1 MTDLLPD
8 IVMPP
13 QEEEPL
19 IKEDRDRDV
28 AAKENITAE
37 ISEVD
42 VDMDKP
48 DIIESIEPKHTEE
61 PEEIFEEKPKKSRAR
76 KIPLSD
82 KQKDHLAKA
91 REKGLAVR
99 RKKAEERKKIKAEAE
114 VIQEQVKEEHEKDM
128 LKTKYKMDQPINK
141 VYQLDEEMIRQ
152 LKEDAIEGYDTK
164 RKQRKAKKKAEK
176 HEDEVVQKS
185 VRAITSA
192 IKPAYNPDDIY
203 GQCFG
208 FS

>member
-1 MTDLLPD
+1 MSDLLPD

-19 IKEDRDRDV
+19 IKEDIKEDI
-28 AAKENITAE
+28 KENITAE
-37 ISEVD
+37 IREVD

-48 DIIESIEPKHTEE
+48 DITESIEPKHKEE
-61 PEEIFEEKPKKSRAR
+61 AEEIFEDKPKKSRAR

-82 KQKDHLAKA
+82 KQKDHLTKA

-114 VIQEQVKEEHEKDM
+114 IIQEQVKEEHEKDM
-128 LKTKYKMDQPINK
+128 LKTKYKMEQPINK
-141 VYQLDEEMIRQ
+141 VYQLDEEMIQ
-152 LKEDAIEGYDTK
+152 KLKEDAIAGYDVK
-164 RKQRKAKKKAEK
+164 RKARKAKKKADK
-176 HEDEVVQKS
+176 HEDEIVQNS

-192 IKPAYNPDDIY
+192 VKPNNPDDIY
-203 GQCFG
+203 GSCFG

>member
-8 IVMPP
+8 IDMPP

-19 IKEDRDRDV
+19 ITDIVSSQEDI
-28 AAKENITAE
+28 KENITAE
-37 ISEVD
+37 IKEVD
-42 VDMDKP
+42 VEP
-48 DIIESIEPKHTEE
+48 DITNSIEPKHKEE

-82 KQKDHLAKA
+82 KQKEHLAKA
-91 REKGLAVR
+91 REKGLEVR
-99 RKKAEERKKIKAEAE
+99 RKKAAERKKIKEEAQ
-114 VIQEQVKEEHEKDM
+114 VIQEQVKEEHEKET
-128 LKTKYKMDQPINK
+128 LKKKYKMEQPINK
-141 VYQLDEEMIRQ
+141 VYQLDEEMIKK

-164 RKQRKAKKKAEK
+164 RKARKAKKKAEK
-176 HEDEVVQKS
+176 QEQEVVEKS

-192 IKPAYNPDDIY
+192 VKPATYDPDDVY
-203 GQCFG
+203 ANCFG

>member
-1 MTDLLPD
+1 M
-8 IVMPP
+8 
-13 QEEEPL
+13 
-19 IKEDRDRDV
+19 
-28 AAKENITAE
+28 
-37 ISEVD
+37 
-42 VDMDKP
+42 
-48 DIIESIEPKHTEE
+48 
-61 PEEIFEEKPKKSRAR
+61 
-76 KIPLSD
+76 SD

>member
-1 MTDLLPD
+1 
-8 IVMPP
+8 
-13 QEEEPL
+13 
-19 IKEDRDRDV
+19 
-28 AAKENITAE
+28 
-37 ISEVD
+37 
-42 VDMDKP
+42 
-48 DIIESIEPKHTEE
+48 
-61 PEEIFEEKPKKSRAR
+61 
-76 KIPLSD
+76 
-82 KQKDHLAKA
+82 
-91 REKGLAVR
+91 
-99 RKKAEERKKIKAEAE
+99 
-114 VIQEQVKEEHEKDM
+114 
-128 LKTKYKMDQPINK
+128 MDQPINK